1 VHKDGKT
8 MKRTIGV
15 LAASGVLAA
24 GVGLGVAAQQK
35 PAAPSA
41 SGTPAKVT
49 VYKSPT

>member
-1 VHKDGKT
+1 

-24 GVGLGVAAQQK
+24 GVGLGIAAEQK
-35 PAAPSA
+35 PVAPA
-41 SGTPAKVT
+41 GAQPKVT

>member
-1 VHKDGKT
+1 

-24 GVGLGVAAQQK
+24 GIGLGVAAQQK
-35 PAAPSA
+35 PA
-41 SGTPAKVT
+41 PAGAQPKVT

>member
-1 VHKDGKT
+1 

-15 LAASGVLAA
+15 LAASAVLAA

-35 PAAPSA
+35 PTPSGA
-41 SGTPAKVT
+41 QPKVT

>member
-1 VHKDGKT
+1 MT

-35 PAAPSA
+35 PAATASA
-41 SGTPAKVT
+41 QPKVT